1 MREVFSKGWQVGK
14 QEKGDTV
21 CGWGSEIEHTVNI
34 RAKLPQIIQDY
45 SIKCINDAGCG
56 DLCWI
61 SHLEMDTIDYVGY
74 DIVSRDSWDK
84 SLTCEQLDIT
94 KQVMRK
100 ADMVICRDVLIHLPN
115 DLVLST
121 LQNFRA
127 CSTLLLTTT
136 FDGSDNSN
144 RIKKPSLQYSKID
157 LSSEPFNLGKPIAC
171 IQEDYPN
178 KYSCLW
184 RI

>member
-1 MREVFSKGWQVGK
+1 MKEVFSEGWQVGE

-34 RAKLPQIIQDY
+34 RAKLPQIIRY
-45 SIKCINDAGCG
+45 YGIKSINDAGCG

-61 SHLEMDTIDYVGY
+61 SHLDMATIDYVGY
-74 DIVSRDSWDK
+74 DIVSRHSWGNT
-84 SLTCEQLDIT
+84 LTCKQLDIT
-94 KQVMRK
+94 KHVMRK

-121 LQNFRA
+121 LQNFRE

-136 FDGSDNSN
+136 FDRSDNLN
-144 RIKKPSLQYSKID
+144 RIKEPSLQYSKID
-157 LSSEPFNLGKPIAC
+157 LSSEPFSLEEPIVC
-171 IQEDYPN
+171 IQEDYPG